1 MDAGGDR
8 FYLRKQYSEAI
19 AHAGGSPL
27 LIPLIPDKV
36 FADELTTH
44 LDGIVLSGSNSDVDP
59 NRYNQQP
66 CLKIGSVLAR
76 RDQTDWLLL
85 QGVFK
90 KRKPLL
96 AICFGIQ
103 ILNVYLGGT
112 LWQDIPSQVKDAVNH
127 DQTSSG
133 DSHSHSLRIKSGSL
147 LDSLARSR
155 KIKVN
160 SYHHQAIR
168 ELSPKLISV
177 ASSSDGI
184 VEAVELR
191 TRRQFLLG
199 VQWHPEIGWEAE
211 DLSQRIF
218 RCFVEAA
225 KDSIKGKKRN
235 A

>member
-1 MDAGGDR
+1 MDVGGDR
-8 FYLRKQYSEAI
+8 FYLRKHYSEAI

-59 NRYNQQP
+59 NRYKQEP
-66 CLKIGSVLAR
+66 HLKIGSVLTR

-85 QGVFK
+85 EGVFK
-90 KRKPLL
+90 KKKPLL

-112 LWQDIPSQVKDAVNH
+112 LWQDIPSQVKGAVKH
-127 DQTSSG
+127 DQTSSE
-133 DSHSHSLRIKSGSL
+133 DYHSHSLRIKSGSL
-147 LDSLARSR
+147 LDSLVGFQ

-177 ASSSDGI
+177 ASSTDGI

-191 TRRQFLLG
+191 TRGQFLLG
-199 VQWHPEIGWEAE
+199 VQWHPEIGWEAD
-211 DLSQRIF
+211 DLSQKIF
-218 RCFVEAA
+218 RRFVDAA
-225 KDSIKGKKRN
+225 KDSVKGKKRN

>member
-1 MDAGGDR
+1 MDVGGDR

-27 LIPLIPDKV
+27 LIPLIPDKA

-59 NRYNQQP
+59 NRYKQEP
-66 CLKIGSVLAR
+66 HPKIGSVLTR

-85 QGVFK
+85 EGVFK
-90 KRKPLL
+90 KKKPLL

-112 LWQDIPSQVKDAVNH
+112 LWQDIPSQVKDAVKH
-127 DQTSSG
+127 DQSSSE
-133 DSHSHSLRIKSGSL
+133 DYHSHSLRIKPGSL
-147 LDSLARSR
+147 LDSLAGVQ

-177 ASSSDGI
+177 ASSPDGI

-191 TRRQFLLG
+191 TGRQFLLG
-199 VQWHPEIGWEAE
+199 VQWHPEIGWETD
-211 DLSQRIF
+211 DLSQKIF
-218 RCFVEAA
+218 RCFVAAA
-225 KDSIKGKKRN
+225 KNSVQGRKRN